1 MAKTKTKKEKIVD
14 LKPEKVNEEQLKK
27 IQNLI
32 SAANKAQADIG
43 NIEIQK
49 HNILHQIAAI
59 QDRIVLFREEMNK
72 AYGTDNVDIKTGVIN
87 YPNPAPQN
95 NPTENG
101 KADKKD

>member
-1 MAKTKTKKEKIVD
+1 MATKTKVKKR
-14 LKPEKVNEEQLKK
+14 LSKPEKVTNEELNK

-72 AYGTDNVDIKTGVIN
+72 AYGTDDVDIKTGVIN
-87 YPNPAPQN
+87 Y
-95 NPTENG
+95 
-101 KADKKD
+101 KKDEQTNKKD

>member
-1 MAKTKTKKEKIVD
+1 MAKAKAKVQKRLT
-14 LKPEKVNEEQLKK
+14 KPEKVKNDELNK

-72 AYGTDNVDIKTGVIN
+72 AYGTDDVDIKTGVIN
-87 YPNPAPQN
+87 Y
-95 NPTENG
+95 
-101 KADKKD
+101 KKDEQTNKKD

>member
-1 MAKTKTKKEKIVD
+1 MAKKSKVEKR
-14 LKPEKVNEEQLKK
+14 LSKPEKVTNEELNK

-59 QDRIVLFREEMNK
+59 QDQIILFRNELK
-72 AYGTDNVDIKTGVIN
+72 KSYGTDDIDIQTGVIN
-87 YPNPAPQN
+87 YKKNEQ
-95 NPTENG
+95 T
-101 KADKKD
+101 DKKD

>member
-1 MAKTKTKKEKIVD
+1 MAKKSKVEKR
-14 LKPEKVNEEQLKK
+14 LSKPEKVTNEELNK

-72 AYGTDNVDIKTGVIN
+72 AYGTDDVDIKTGVIN
-87 YPNPAPQN
+87 Y
-95 NPTENG
+95 
-101 KADKKD
+101 KKDEQTNKKD

>member
-1 MAKTKTKKEKIVD
+1 MAKKSKVEKR
-14 LKPEKVNEEQLKK
+14 LSKPEKVTNEELNK

-43 NIEIQK
+43 NIEIHK

-72 AYGTDNVDIKTGVIN
+72 AYGTDDVDIKTGVIN
-87 YPNPAPQN
+87 Y
-95 NPTENG
+95 
-101 KADKKD
+101 KKDEQTNKKD